1 MNGIIRFKD
10 FTDLM
15 HFLSEYAVWGI
26 KTEFEI
32 AVRNHHEITLTFLP
46 KEAR

>member
-1 MNGIIRFKD
+1 MNGSIHFDD

-15 HFLSEYAVWGI
+15 HFLSEYASWGI

-32 AVRNHHEITLTFLP
+32 EVRNHHDITLTFLQ
-46 KEAR
+46 KEAA